1 MKTFQ
6 GDLEILQSALAQED
20 WQVERLSK
28 KEGGRAEL
36 VRISSFSIVER
47 TLFLLLEPGGVKTL
61 LEIEVQHLVLREDY
75 DPKRAAE
82 TQYARRIVVADV
94 FAGKNIVSDDYW
106 QKIDTAGG
114 IGVVLVRSADAPPGW
129 PIDIEAPYGY
139 GEHLER
145 YGRGDNLL
153 RTEHVAQPR
162 ALKPGDVLATGD
174 RVLSFPRRG
183 FDGHVLVHMA
193 GGTNGCWISMAA
205 RLPIA
210 LLAESDTVPPEMRTS
225 R

>member
-6 GDLEILQSALAQED
+6 GDLEILQSALTQED
-20 WQVERLSK
+20 WRVERLPK
-28 KEGGRAEL
+28 KEGGPMEL
-36 VRISSFSIVER
+36 VRVDSFRIDGR
-47 TLFLLLEPGGVKTL
+47 TLFLLLESDFGLRTL
-61 LEIEVQHLVLREDY
+61 LEIEVQYLVLREQY
-75 DPKRAAE
+75 DPERAAE
-82 TQYARRIVVADV
+82 TPYARRIVVADLV
-94 FAGKNIVSDDYW
+94 ARNTNGNYW
-106 QKIDTAGG
+106 QKIDTVGG
-114 IGVVLVRSADAPPGW
+114 VGVALVRSADAPPGW

-174 RVLSFPRRG
+174 RVLSFPRKG

-193 GGTNGCWISMAA
+193 GGTLGHWVPMAA

-210 LLAESDTVPPEMRTS
+210 LLAKGDDVPAGIWTFR
-225 R
+225 